1 MAKNRM
7 FMPNPDGSDSYLVN
21 LAGAVLLSADAI
33 FGDPNETT
41 PQGRT
46 NAMRLVE
53 RTLHE
58 AEKKGFLQSST
69 VWALMRRNDVNP
81 RLKNLVQEAVGMIPN
96 DVQGQI
102 MQDVLNTARTDNP
115 SAPLVTATKHPSRHE
130 PETNPHFTRP
140 GPDGIDP
147 RFWEAGRALRAIV
160 EKEGK
165 NAIRKPEH
173 AHLFAQ
179 LHKFAPES
187 FKQEMAAKARE
198 MDLLPKATHVGE
210 DGQVVFTSQQI
221 AEKHGISVEEVERFI
236 AHADLDD
243 LYNGPVFPI
252 Q

>member
-1 MAKNRM
+1 MAKNHM

-69 VWALMRRNDVNP
+69 VWALMRRNDFNP

-115 SAPLVTATKHPSRHE
+115 SAPLVTATKHPGRHE

-187 FKQEMAAKARE
+187 FKQEMAAQARE
-198 MDLLPKATHVGE
+198 MDLLPKATHVGK

-236 AHADLDD
+236 AQADLDD
-243 LYNGPVFPI
+243 LYSGPVFPI

>member
-1 MAKNRM
+1 
-7 FMPNPDGSDSYLVN
+7 
-21 LAGAVLLSADAI
+21 
-33 FGDPNETT
+33 
-41 PQGRT
+41 
-46 NAMRLVE
+46 
-53 RTLHE
+53 
-58 AEKKGFLQSST
+58 
-69 VWALMRRNDVNP
+69 MRRNDFNP

-102 MQDVLNTARTDNP
+102 MQDVLTRPALTTQ
-115 SAPLVTATKHPSRHE
+115 SAPVTATKHPSRHE

-140 GPDGIDP
+140 GLDGIDP

-187 FKQEMAAKARE
+187 FKQEMVASQE

-210 DGQVVFTSQQI
+210 DGQVVFTTAI

>member
-1 MAKNRM
+1 M
-7 FMPNPDGSDSYLVN
+7 
-21 LAGAVLLSADAI
+21 
-33 FGDPNETT
+33 
-41 PQGRT
+41 
-46 NAMRLVE
+46 
-53 RTLHE
+53 
-58 AEKKGFLQSST
+58 
-69 VWALMRRNDVNP
+69 
-81 RLKNLVQEAVGMIPN
+81 
-96 DVQGQI
+96 
-102 MQDVLNTARTDNP
+102 
-115 SAPLVTATKHPSRHE
+115 
-130 PETNPHFTRP
+130 
-140 GPDGIDP
+140 
-147 RFWEAGRALRAIV
+147 

>member
-1 MAKNRM
+1 MAKNPL

-21 LAGAVLLSADAI
+21 LAGAVLLTADVI
-33 FGDPNETT
+33 FGDPSQTT

-58 AEKKGFLQSST
+58 AEKNGFLQSST
-69 VWALMRRNDVNP
+69 VWALMRRNDFNP
-81 RLKNLVQEAVGMIPN
+81 RLKNLVREAVSMIPN

-102 MQDVLNTARTDNP
+102 IEDLLNTSRTSRPDT
-115 SAPLVTATKHPSRHE
+115 PLVTATKHPGQHE
-130 PETNPHFTRP
+130 PETNPRFTRP

-147 RFWEAGRALRAIV
+147 RFWEAGRALRAV
-160 EKEGK
+160 MEKEGK
-165 NAIRKPEH
+165 AAIHKPEH

-179 LHKFAPES
+179 MHMFAPEA
-187 FKQEMAAKARE
+187 FKQEMAAKAKE

-221 AEKHGISVEEVERFI
+221 ADKHGISVEEVERLI
-236 AHADLDD
+236 DQAGLDD
-243 LYNGPVFPI
+243 LYRGPIFPI